1 MLKIKLKTTYI
12 TSDSSY
18 FKYVLKDTNIAKEL
32 ISCFD
37 KVINAPIIISS
48 EVGTGSF
55 NVEIKI
61 IYWNH

>member
-12 TSDSSY
+12 TSDSSC

-37 KVINAPIIISS
+37 KVINAPLL
-48 EVGTGSF
+48 F
-55 NVEIKI
+55 HLK
-61 IYWNH
+61 